1 LNIPRLPFLA
11 VGLPLFGRKLI
22 ARNIDVVVLE
32 RANDRSRRREQTS
45 ELARQVALGC
55 VVWRLVVAPRL
66 RLYIDADSSSRLSHR
81 AWPVALPLLP
91 SLQGKHRDRTARL
104 AAPKYRSITMNMLH
118 DTDAWNFCRWRRSS
132 ATRLVRLRRGV
143 QRLAGRKPERLATPH
158 ALAAIALQVQ
168 QSLWR
173 SCISGPLDHEGA
185 PRPSRR
191 RQTCSGRTS
200 STGLQ
205 SLHAEKAS

>member
-1 LNIPRLPFLA
+1 MIIPRLPFLA
-11 VGLPLFGRKLI
+11 VGIPLFGRKLI

-32 RANDRSRRREQTS
+32 RANDRSRRREQNPPNKQDELRWDVWLATRRRSALALVHWCGLIFPALASRVACRASTS
-45 ELARQVALGC
+45 AE
-55 VVWRLVVAPRL
+55 P
-66 RLYIDADSSSRLSHR
+66 SRKPPGSHR
-81 AWPVALPLLP
+81 PFGRAKVP
-91 SLQGKHRDRTARL
+91 
-104 AAPKYRSITMNMLH
+104 ITMNMLH

-143 QRLAGRKPERLATPH
+143 QRLAGRKPERLPTPH

-185 PRPSRR
+185 HAPSRR